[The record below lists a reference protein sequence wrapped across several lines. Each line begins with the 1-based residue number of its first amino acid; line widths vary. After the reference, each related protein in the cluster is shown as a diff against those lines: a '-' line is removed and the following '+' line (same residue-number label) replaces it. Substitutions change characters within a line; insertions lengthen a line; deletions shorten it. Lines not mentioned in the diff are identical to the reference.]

1 MGSIPSR
8 PRTNFLER
16 KLGKFRNGGRKDRG
30 HLKQGGG
37 GIPVAWKRGAFKGLA
52 SRVSIVYRIGSNI
65 GNENK
70 AEKLLVR
77 QENEQ
82 SPRMHTKA
90 FDTRFFCRLTF
101 LISLDRSIAFPFEFK
116 YRYSSNTFV
125 SKIEYMNIDVNLH
138 FIHPST
144 NDAIRKRK
152 NVTIALSI
160 NYSSDDIIIFQN
172 QNCAVCYLDLYF
184 KQIITEFTSNSNH
197 NIMLSARWKI
207 IRAMDRIN
215 EFYYINS
222 NVKEVFLL
230 EKNKYIYISKQIVN
244 LT

>member
-16 KLGKFRNGGRKDRG
+16 KLGKFRNGGEEGQGPFKIGRG
-30 HLKQGGG
+30 RHSSCVETRCFQN
-37 GIPVAWKRGAFKGLA
+37 FA

-172 QNCAVCYLDLYF
+172 QNCAVCYLNLYF
-184 KQIITEFTSNSNH
+184 KQIITEFTSNLTMQHHAFGTMENNTCNGSN
-197 NIMLSARWKI
+197 
-207 IRAMDRIN
+207 
-215 EFYYINS
+215 
-222 NVKEVFLL
+222 
-230 EKNKYIYISKQIVN
+230 
-244 LT
+244 